1 MSLIASQL
9 QLTNLMAVRHSG
21 PLPATYAR
29 GTKCLDYALASKT
42 VCEALVRAGY
52 ESFDERLSSDHRAYF
67 FDLQTDILLGNPTQE
82 LATPHRRSLCA
93 SNVRQVTKYINEK
106 YELLLAHNA
115 FERAERLTHLGDR
128 HQFAERLD
136 KVVLEASLVAESRI
150 PNYDA
155 PEWSTKLHH
164 ARQKVQWLRKVLSS
178 LKNGIEYTHLSE
190 PSRLPKLDVPIP
202 ISVKECSKHL
212 RLAKQDVSNIVQQ
225 SYAHR
230 DEERMERIRELE
242 QSAASGDRHTA
253 RILRRLKKAEDIKQL
268 FQKLKRVRECDRKRG
283 VVRVEIPLHPEED
296 PKSCTSWT
304 QVDIPTE
311 VIRHLQ
317 DRNRKHFGQAHGT
330 PFTIPP
336 LSHHLGF
343 TGDGPAQTSC

>member
-52 ESFDERLSSDHRAYF
+52 ESFDARLPSDHRGYF
-67 FDLQTDILLGNPTQE
+67 FDLQTDILFENPTQE
-82 LATPHRRSLCA
+82 LATQLHHSLCA
-93 SNVRQVTKYINEK
+93 SNVRQETKYINEK

-115 FERAERLTHLGDR
+115 FERAERLMHLGDR

-150 PNYDA
+150 PHYAA
-155 PEWSTKLHH
+155 PEWSTKLHN
-164 ARQKVQWLRKVLSS
+164 ARHKVQWLCKVLSS
-178 LKNGIEYTHLSE
+178 LKTGIEHTHLPATS
-190 PSRLPKLDVPIP
+190 LPVQLDVPFP
-202 ISVKECSKHL
+202 TSVKECSKQL
-212 RLAKQDVSNIVQQ
+212 RLAKQDVCNIVQQ
-225 SYAHR
+225 SYAYR

-253 RILRRLKKAEDIKQL
+253 RILRRFKKAEDIKQ
-268 FQKLKRVRECDRKRG
+268 CS
-283 VVRVEIPLHPEED
+283 
-296 PKSCTSWT
+296 KSCNES
-304 QVDIPTE
+304 E
-311 VIRHLQ
+311 
-317 DRNRKHFGQAHGT
+317 
-330 PFTIPP
+330 
-336 LSHHLGF
+336 
-343 TGDGPAQTSC
+343 